1 MEGDHRATAGDQ
13 VSSITDQEV
22 LGIRK
27 VELVLQVQGGFLAFR
42 ISMNHL
48 CTLASHQK
56 HETCSRPGGRG
67 FVKKRTW

>member
-27 VELVLQVQGGFLAFR
+27 VELVLQVQGGFLLLE
-42 ISMNHL
+42 S
-48 CTLASHQK
+48 
-56 HETCSRPGGRG
+56 P
-67 FVKKRTW
+67 